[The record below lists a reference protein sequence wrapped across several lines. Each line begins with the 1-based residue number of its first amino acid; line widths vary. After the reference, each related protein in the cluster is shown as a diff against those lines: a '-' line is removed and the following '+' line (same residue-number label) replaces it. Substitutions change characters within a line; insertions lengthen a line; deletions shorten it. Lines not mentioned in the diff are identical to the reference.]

1 MKMRTLNCILQDLIQ
16 PQFFK
21 KGNSFSEI
29 NDGVDMN
36 IPIKAGSLKYSLLSF
51 DISIPRGEVGLF
63 PYFKKKEGVYKMCD
77 YVIFCK
83 HQNCLYVLLIELKK
97 GSEQVMPQLAAGEC
111 LARFIVGTLNRLE
124 KKKYSAIFRKIAV
137 RNIHLRRKP
146 TTQVCDVTYDSKGFC
161 TFKGS
166 SFYLLEFLK

>member
-63 PYFKKKEGVYKMCD
+63 PYF
-77 YVIFCK
+77 
-83 HQNCLYVLLIELKK
+83 
-97 GSEQVMPQLAAGEC
+97 
-111 LARFIVGTLNRLE
+111 
-124 KKKYSAIFRKIAV
+124 
-137 RNIHLRRKP
+137 
-146 TTQVCDVTYDSKGFC
+146 
-161 TFKGS
+161 
-166 SFYLLEFLK
+166 FYLCTRKQV